1 MSLRPASAS
10 GTPAKLASYDL
21 NGAAAEATN
30 ASIQA
35 PKPSKATPSQ
45 DSNNA
50 NIDIFVRIRP
60 VAKPSPRLVVDNS
73 DNRLEFNMPRDAAAG
88 YVNNQ
93 REQYEFRFNGIIG
106 PEAKQDEVFERVARN
121 VVMGSI
127 EGFNG
132 TIFAYGQTGSGKT
145 FTITGGPQHY
155 ADRGIIPRTISTI
168 FSEVTKRA
176 DNQFTVHCSY
186 LEIYNE
192 TCFDLLDPER
202 EIKAME
208 DLPRV
213 HIQEDEEG
221 RVSFRN
227 LTIHRAN
234 NEEEALNLLFLGDTN
249 RTISETPMN
258 MASSRSHCIFSIYV
272 EARRNGEDV
281 VRRSKLNL
289 VDLAGSERASKT
301 GIDGTTLREAKYIN
315 LSLHYLEQVIIA
327 LQERAM
333 GLSRPHIPYRNSR
346 MTSVL
351 RDSLGGNCR
360 TVMVATINSESGQLD
375 ESISTCRFAMRVAL
389 VRNVVALNEEMD
401 PSLVIR
407 RLKADIRDLKDEIRM
422 LKGGAEERGP
432 LTPDELR
439 RLNEQ
444 IEAFCADASSDASLN
459 LGGSMMHVKA
469 AFDLFKQ
476 LVQRGG
482 LVGPN
487 GAVRMLTGPGSG
499 GEQNQGGNAADLAEQ
514 VKKLRLQVTQRDNE
528 INILVGMLKRRDAA
542 AASASNGLPPPVPNL
557 GPGPGPGPQLLLP
570 QPAAQQQQQQQ
581 QRRTSLSGQASLRSS
596 LDPGAE
602 PAGIRAGHLGLSRSA
617 GLPGPPAQ
625 AWVEPGAAG
634 SQGQGPQGSGAA
646 PGAAAAAAAL
656 ARAQRGGGP
665 GQGPAEDDMALLL
678 NANLLVD
685 RTQAFE
691 LFRKSY
697 RQNEVIEEN
706 TALLESKYRAAKE
719 MGGVVN
725 ASKARMNEL
734 KALIEQRRIQRSV
747 AAMQGDADAAAAD
760 DPEENRCKAL
770 IEKEKLAYKD
780 GFEKLRTL
788 KQEIE
793 HLTLLLKQSRTRL
806 LKDFEQYMALMARQ
820 GAQQG
825 STVAGQQDP
834 EDTGFKSPIPPGASQ
849 NRTLRDSSDR
859 WQGPTGAGAASA
871 APTRQP
877 THGPG
882 GGSMPPPLQPGQ
894 GWQGGPPPRQ
904 SAAGLSSMGSTG
916 AQGQAPQPRL
926 AWGAPAPDVGPSPQ
940 PAPSLSMRTS
950 GPGLQGPSSG
960 LPSAPPGPSLQR
972 QGSRE
977 PAVGL
982 RSSGAAPLPDY
993 MTGVDPRVLEQARPY
1008 LTGNPDADQ
1017 DIVRFYVAK
1026 QQLLAKLQAGT
1037 G

>member
-1 MSLRPASAS
+1 MV
-10 GTPAKLASYDL
+10 
-21 NGAAAEATN
+21 
-30 ASIQA
+30 Q
-35 PKPSKATPSQ
+35 
-45 DSNNA
+45 
-50 NIDIFVRIRP
+50 
-60 VAKPSPRLVVDNS
+60 
-73 DNRLEFNMPRDAAAG
+73 
-88 YVNNQ
+88 
-93 REQYEFRFNGIIG
+93 
-106 PEAKQDEVFERVARN
+106 
-121 VVMGSI
+121 
-127 EGFNG
+127 
-132 TIFAYGQTGSGKT
+132 
-145 FTITGGPQHY
+145 
-155 ADRGIIPRTISTI
+155 
-168 FSEVTKRA
+168 
-176 DNQFTVHCSY
+176 
-186 LEIYNE
+186 
-192 TCFDLLDPER
+192 
-202 EIKAME
+202 
-208 DLPRV
+208 
-213 HIQEDEEG
+213 
-221 RVSFRN
+221 
-227 LTIHRAN
+227 
-234 NEEEALNLLFLGDTN
+234 
-249 RTISETPMN
+249 
-258 MASSRSHCIFSIYV
+258 
-272 EARRNGEDV
+272 NGEDV

-375 ESISTCRFAMRVAL
+375 EFAMRVAL

-444 IEAFCADASSDASLN
+444 VLQLDYCQVPLLLTLSLLVVAYLQIEAFCADASSDASLN

-499 GEQNQGGNAADLAEQ
+499 SNAADLAEQ

-542 AASASNGLPPPVPNL
+542 AASASNGLPLPGPNL
-557 GPGPGPGPQLLLP
+557 GPGP
-570 QPAAQQQQQQQ
+570 
-581 QRRTSLSGQASLRSS
+581 
-596 LDPGAE
+596 DPGAE
-602 PAGIRAGHLGLSRSA
+602 PAGARAGHLGLS
-617 GLPGPPAQ
+617 
-625 AWVEPGAAG
+625 
-634 SQGQGPQGSGAA
+634 
-646 PGAAAAAAAL
+646 
-656 ARAQRGGGP
+656 
-665 GQGPAEDDMALLL
+665 
-678 NANLLVD
+678 

-825 STVAGQQDP
+825 SPVAGQQDP
-834 EDTGFKSPIPPGASQ
+834 EDLGFKSPIPPGASQ

-871 APTRQP
+871 VPSRQP
-877 THGPG
+877 PHGPG
-882 GGSMPPPLQPGQ
+882 AGSMPPPLQPGQ
-894 GWQGGPPPRQ
+894 GWQGGPPLVQPAPRQ

-916 AQGQAPQPRL
+916 AGAQGQ
-926 AWGAPAPDVGPSPQ
+926 GPA
-940 PAPSLSMRTS
+940 
-950 GPGLQGPSSG
+950 
-960 LPSAPPGPSLQR
+960 
-972 QGSRE
+972 
-977 PAVGL
+977 
-982 RSSGAAPLPDY
+982 
-993 MTGVDPRVLEQARPY
+993 
-1008 LTGNPDADQ
+1008 
-1017 DIVRFYVAK
+1017 
-1026 QQLLAKLQAGT
+1026 AG
-1037 G
+1037 